1 MKIKSKVIV
10 FITVFFFIFFTLNI
24 LYSNQKLEF
33 LKNYVPSNVKKV
45 LKSSFFYFSNLKRKN
60 KIITEAY
67 ESLNKNNQILFS
79 KLVELQQS
87 KDIVN
92 EEIFPQTQFIKLNY
106 KYFKLKDIET
116 RPLYS
121 GTNKKVFPFYLEYY
135 NNDIIVS
142 SKQGSFFRLSLEDLL
157 KDKLNQIEIT
167 TNLPKQIEITDTK
180 IINDKIY
187 VVFHDKNKDCKNIN
201 IYSAEVNIKNLNFE
215 KFYDYSKGQG
225 TCSNNSYAGRIVSHK
240 FKNKDGIFLS
250 TISFDEINVK
260 LKDQFGN
267 KNESKFSD
275 IVFIG
280 FDDRKLQKYATG
292 FRNPQGLVV
301 VENKYLISS
310 EHGPRGGDEINLV
323 EYNKNYGWPYVSYGE
338 NYFKSY
344 SENEPFEFIKSS
356 EEFEEPIFS
365 FIPSIAPSQLITID
379 SNFSKKWGD
388 AVILSTLRGQSLYF
402 LKFSSNYKKLIF
414 FEKIRLKKRIRDL
427 IYVDSHKLILLAEES
442 QGTLGIISNSIK

>member
-1 MKIKSKVIV
+1 I
-10 FITVFFFIFFTLNI
+10 
-24 LYSNQKLEF
+24 
-33 LKNYVPSNVKKV
+33 KKV
-45 LKSSFFYFSNLKRKN
+45 LKNSFFYFSNLKRKN
-60 KIITEAY
+60 TIITKAY
-67 ESLNKNNQILFS
+67 DKLNKNNQVLYS
-79 KLVELQQS
+79 KLIELQQS

-106 KYFKLKDIET
+106 KSFKLKDIES
-116 RPLYS
+116 RALYY
-121 GTNKKVFPFYLEYY
+121 GTDKKAFPFYLEYY
-135 NNDIIVS
+135 KDDIIVS
-142 SKQGSFFRLSLEDLL
+142 SKQGSFFQVSIENLL
-157 KDKLNQIEIT
+157 NDKLNQIEIT
-167 TNLPKQIEITDTK
+167 TNLPSKIEITDTK

-201 IYSAEVNIKNLNFE
+201 IYFAKVDLEKLNFE

-225 TCSNNSYAGRIVSHK
+225 TCDNNSYAGRIEHHS
-240 FKNKDGIFLS
+240 FNNKDGIFLS
-250 TISFDEINVK
+250 TISFDDINVK
-260 LKDQFGN
+260 IKDQFGN

-301 VENKYLISS
+301 VEDNYLLSS

-344 SENEPFEFIKSS
+344 NENEPYDFIKSS
-356 EEFEEPIFS
+356 KEFEEPIFS
-365 FIPSIAPSQLITID
+365 FVPSIAPSQIITVD
-379 SNFSKKWGD
+379 SNFSEKWGD
-388 AVILSTLRGQSLYF
+388 AVLLSTLRGQSLYL
-402 LKFSSNYKKLIF
+402 LKFSSNYKRLIF

-427 IYVDSHKLILLAEES
+427 IYVANHELILLAEES
-442 QGTLGIISNSIK
+442 EGTIGVISNSIK